1 MGGPGNTPR
10 SARSGLGVTPR
21 GASLASPVTS
31 PSSSELPF
39 RQQQEQQQN
48 SKGMEELF
56 ARQLQVEKQERNSAI
71 SWLRAR
77 FEELNEK
84 VQDLQQHSN
93 LQQQQQ
99 LQQHIPSLASPRR
112 LAITQEFS
120 SVSTVA
126 EQMEVEVCKFEN
138 RLQALV
144 NEIGQSN
151 ERLRNGP
158 SSLDSTMET
167 AVHAAASHFENSLS
181 SMESVHEV
189 PNAATG
195 TLTLL
200 HTSIK
205 NLDNKLEHQRDDI
218 SRLKTML
225 AKVLIGVPADTVV
238 DSRTTAQSSG
248 LTVDE
253 QSQALSPLENQELKY
268 HPYLSK
274 PTLRRPLPCQA
285 SADGPL

>member
-1 MGGPGNTPR
+1 
-10 SARSGLGVTPR
+10 VTPR

-93 LQQQQQ
+93 LQQQQTLLQPKLQQPQ

-181 SMESVHEV
+181 TMESFPEV

-248 LTVDE
+248 LAVDE

-274 PTLRRPLPCQA
+274 PTLKRPLPCQA